1 MRLEADHKET
11 KRVLEMNERKLN
23 AAQRKKHVTNLDVE
37 KTKEKGNDL
46 CEKVWV
52 IQANAH
58 ALAYYPL

>member
-52 IQANAH
+52 AHANAH
-58 ALAYYPL
+58 ALVYYSL